1 MGKYGIV
8 YKIKMTD
15 DKIKLKEYFDKIA
28 PKHHHWRN
36 KNRYYYSYIENH
48 ISFIIPQGKKV
59 LEVGCGT
66 GELLVRLKPSKGLGV
81 DMSNKMIDLARTK
94 NTDEKIEFKTGEI
107 DDVRETFDYII
118 ISDLIGYLPD
128 IEEFFRKLE
137 KITHPSSRIIITQ
150 YSKLWEPI
158 LNIASKISLRM
169 PSIEQNWVSQTDIKN
184 FLHLSDLET
193 IKSGSKIL
201 FPKYIPI
208 ISRIL
213 NEFLVNMPF
222 FNKLGLVNFVTARP
236 LNKRKDENPSV
247 SIIVPARNEAGTIK
261 KIIEEL
267 PNLGKFTEI
276 IFIEGHSKDNTL
288 EEIKKVVSS
297 YKGPKILKYAVQEGK
312 GKGDAV
318 RKGFDMATGD
328 ILMIYDAD
336 MTVPAGEGYK
346 FYDAIVRSKGEFIN
360 GCRLVYPQEKD
371 SMRVIN
377 YAGNKFF
384 GLMFS
389 WILGQPIKDTLCG
402 TKVLWKKDYEDIKV
416 NRKFFGDFDPFGDF
430 DLLFGAAK
438 LNLKIIDLPVRYKS
452 RVYGSTNISRFK
464 HGWLLIKMMF
474 FSMKKLKFR

>member
-1 MGKYGIV
+1 MKE
-8 YKIKMTD
+8 
-15 DKIKLKEYFDKIA
+15 DKTKLKEYFNKIV
-28 PKHHHWRN
+28 PRHHYWRN

-48 ISFIIPQGKKV
+48 ISFIVPQGKKV
-59 LEVGCGT
+59 LEIGCGT
-66 GELLVRLKPSKGLGV
+66 GEFLVGLKPSKGLGI
-81 DMSNKMIDLARTK
+81 DISERMIEMARAK
-94 NTDEKIEFKTGEI
+94 NADENIEFKVGEI
-107 DDVRETFDYII
+107 DDVEEVFDYII

-137 KITHPSSRIIITQ
+137 KITHSSSRIVITQ

-158 LNIASKISLRM
+158 LDFGSKIGLRM
-169 PSIEQNWVSQTDIKN
+169 PSVNQNWVSQTDIKN
-184 FLHLSDLET
+184 FLHLSDLEAV
-193 IKSGSKIL
+193 KSSSKLL

-222 FNKLGLVNFVTARP
+222 FNKLGLVNFVVARP
-236 LNKRKDENPSV
+236 SNKRNDGNPSI

-261 KIIEEL
+261 KIVDEL
-267 PNLGKFTEI
+267 PDLGKFTEI

-288 EEIKKVVSS
+288 EEIKKVVDS
-297 YKGPKILKYAVQEGK
+297 YKGPKILKYAVQDGK

-336 MTVPAGEGYK
+336 MTVPAGEVYK
-346 FYDAIVRSKGEFIN
+346 FYDAIVRDKGDFVN
-360 GCRLVYPQEKD
+360 GCRLVYPQEKE
-371 SMRVIN
+371 SMQMIN
-377 YAGNKFF
+377 YIGNKFF
-384 GLMFS
+384 GAMFS
-389 WILGQPIKDTLCG
+389 WIIEQPIKDTLCG
-402 TKVLWKKDYEDIKV
+402 TKVLWKKDYEDIKT

-438 LNLKIIDLPVRYKS
+438 LNLKIIDLPIRYKS
-452 RVYGSTNISRFK
+452 RIYGSTNISRFK

>member
-1 MGKYGIV
+1 
-8 YKIKMTD
+8 MTE
-15 DKIKLKEYFDKIA
+15 DKTKLKEYFDQIA
-28 PKHHHWRN
+28 PKHRHWRN

-48 ISFIIPQGKKV
+48 ISFIVPQGKKV
-59 LEVGCGT
+59 LEIGCGT
-66 GELLVRLKPSKGLGV
+66 GEFLIALKPSKGLGI
-81 DMSNKMIDLARTK
+81 DISEKMIEMARAK
-94 NTDEKIEFKTGEI
+94 NSDKKVEFKVGEI
-107 DDVRETFDYII
+107 DGVDEIFDYII

-137 KITHPSSRIIITQ
+137 KVAHSGSRIIITQ
-150 YSKLWEPI
+150 YSKLWEPV
-158 LNIASKISLRM
+158 LDIASKIGLRM
-169 PSIEQNWVSQTDIKN
+169 PSVDQNWISQTDIKN
-184 FLHLSDLET
+184 FLHLSDMET
-193 IKSGSKIL
+193 VISSSKLL
-201 FPKYIPI
+201 FPKYIPMVSLVI
-208 ISRIL
+208 
-213 NEFLVNMPF
+213 NEFLANMPF
-222 FNKLGLVNFVTARP
+222 FNKLGLVNFVVARP
-236 LNKRKDENPSV
+236 ANRRRDDNPSI

-261 KIIEEL
+261 KIVEEL

-276 IFIEGHSKDNTL
+276 IFIEGHSRDNTL

-297 YKGPKILKYAVQEGK
+297 HKGPKILKYAVQEGK

-336 MTVPAGEGYK
+336 MTVPAGEVYK
-346 FYDAIVRSKGEFIN
+346 FYDALVRGKGDFIN
-360 GCRLVYPQEKD
+360 GCRLVYPQEKE

-402 TKVLWKKDYEDIKV
+402 TKVLWKKDYEDIKI

-452 RVYGSTNISRFK
+452 RIYGTTNISRFK

-474 FSMKKLKFR
+474 FSMRKLKFR

>member
-1 MGKYGIV
+1 MIE
-8 YKIKMTD
+8 
-15 DKIKLKEYFDKIA
+15 DKTKLKEYFDKIA
-28 PKHHHWRN
+28 PRRERWRKRN
-36 KNRYYYSYIENH
+36 SYYYSYLESH
-48 ISFIIPQGKKV
+48 ISFIVPQDKKV

-66 GELLVRLKPSKGLGV
+66 GELLVKLKPKRGLGI
-81 DMSNKMIDLARTK
+81 DISKKMIELARTK
-94 NTDEKIEFKTGEI
+94 NTDEKIEFKAGEI
-107 DDVRETFDYII
+107 SDIDETFDYII

-128 IEEFFRKLE
+128 IEEFFRELGKM
-137 KITHPSSRIIITQ
+137 THSSSRIIITQ

-158 LNIASKISLRM
+158 LDFGSKVGLRM
-169 PSIEQNWVSQTDIKN
+169 ASTHQNWVSHTDIKN

-193 IKSGSKIL
+193 VKSSSKLL

-208 ISRIL
+208 ISFFL
-213 NEFLVNMPF
+213 NKFLVNMPF
-222 FNKLGLVNFVTARP
+222 FNKLGLVNVVTARP
-236 LNKRKDENPSV
+236 MRKHKDNNPSV
-247 SIIVPARNEAGTIK
+247 SIIVPARNEAGTIR

-276 IFIEGHSKDNTL
+276 IFIEGHSNDDTL
-288 EEIKKVVSS
+288 EEIKKVATS
-297 YKGPKILKYAVQEGK
+297 YKGPKILKFAVQDGK

-336 MTVPAGEGYK
+336 MTVPASEIYK
-346 FYDAIVRSKGEFIN
+346 FYDALIRGKGDFIN

-371 SMRVIN
+371 SMRALN
-377 YAGNKFF
+377 YIGNKFF

-389 WILGQPIKDTLCG
+389 WILEQPIKDTLCG
-402 TKVLWKKDYEDIKV
+402 TKVLWKKDYEDIKI

-438 LNLKIIDLPVRYKS
+438 LNFKIIDLPVRYKS
-452 RVYGSTNISRFK
+452 RIYGSTNISRFK

-474 FSMKKLKFR
+474 FSMEKIKFR

>member
-1 MGKYGIV
+1 
-8 YKIKMTD
+8 MTE
-15 DKIKLKEYFDKIA
+15 DKIKLKEYFNNIA

-48 ISFIIPQGKKV
+48 ISFIVPQGKKV
-59 LEVGCGT
+59 LEIGCGT
-66 GELLVRLKPSKGLGV
+66 GEFLIRLKPSKGLGI
-81 DMSNKMIDLARTK
+81 DISEKMIEMAQSK
-94 NTDEKIEFKTGEI
+94 NTGKEIEFRAGEI
-107 DDVRETFDYII
+107 DGVDEIFDYII

-137 KITHPSSRIIITQ
+137 KVTHSGSRIIITQ
-150 YSKLWEPI
+150 YSKLWEPV
-158 LNIASKISLRM
+158 LDIASKIGLRM
-169 PSIEQNWVSQTDIKN
+169 PSIEQNWISQTDIKN
-184 FLHLSDLET
+184 FLHLSDMET
-193 IKSGSKIL
+193 VRSSSKLL
-201 FPKYIPI
+201 FPKYIPMV
-208 ISRIL
+208 SL
-213 NEFLVNMPF
+213 VANEFLANMPF
-222 FNKLGLVNFVTARP
+222 FNKLGLVNFVVARP
-236 LNKRKDENPSV
+236 ANKRRNDNPSV

-261 KIIEEL
+261 KIVKEL

-276 IFIEGHSKDNTL
+276 IFIEGHSKDDTL
-288 EEIKKVVSS
+288 EEIKKVVSL
-297 YKGPKILKYAVQEGK
+297 YKGPNILKYAVQEGK

-336 MTVPAGEGYK
+336 MTVPAGEVYK
-346 FYDAIVRSKGEFIN
+346 FYDALVRGRGDFIN
-360 GCRLVYPQEKD
+360 GCRLVYPQEKE

-389 WILGQPIKDTLCG
+389 WILEQPIKDTLCG
-402 TKVLWKKDYEDIKV
+402 TKVLWKKDYEDIML

-452 RVYGSTNISRFK
+452 RIYGTTNISRFK

-474 FSMKKLKFR
+474 FSMRKLKFR

>member
-1 MGKYGIV
+1 
-8 YKIKMTD
+8 MTE

-48 ISFIIPQGKKV
+48 ISFIVPQGEKV
-59 LEVGCGT
+59 LEIGCGT
-66 GELLVRLKPSKGLGV
+66 GEFLIALKPSKGLGI
-81 DMSNKMIDLARTK
+81 DISGKMIEMARAK
-94 NTDEKIEFKTGEI
+94 NSDKKVEFKVGEI
-107 DDVRETFDYII
+107 DDVDEIFDYII

-137 KITHPSSRIIITQ
+137 KLTHSSSRIIITQ
-150 YSKLWEPI
+150 YSKLWEPV
-158 LNIASKISLRM
+158 LDIASKIGLRM
-169 PSIEQNWVSQTDIKN
+169 PSIDQNWISQTDIKN
-184 FLHLSDLET
+184 FLHLSDMET
-193 IKSGSKIL
+193 VRSSSKLL
-201 FPKYIPI
+201 FPKYIPMV
-208 ISRIL
+208 SL
-213 NEFLVNMPF
+213 FANEFLANMPF
-222 FNKLGLVNFVTARP
+222 FNKLGLVNFVVARP
-236 LNKRKDENPSV
+236 LNKRKNDNPSV

-261 KIIEEL
+261 KIVEEL

-288 EEIKKVVSS
+288 EEIKKVMES

-336 MTVPAGEGYK
+336 MTVPAGEVYK
-346 FYDAIVRSKGEFIN
+346 FYDAIVRGKGDFIN
-360 GCRLVYPQEKD
+360 GCRLVYPQEKE
-371 SMRVIN
+371 SMRAIN

-389 WILGQPIKDTLCG
+389 WILGQPIRDTLCG
-402 TKVLWKKDYEDIKV
+402 TKVLWKKDYEDIIL

-474 FSMKKLKFR
+474 FSMRKIKFR